1 MNNHAWMTRLDD
13 GLYDGLE
20 PVADGPATP
29 AVSADGSAISADG
42 QATPV
47 DGPVALAG
55 GPTASA
61 DGPATPVAPAGG
73 AAASVGGGVAVRG
86 GRPVE
91 QCPQV
96 RGLGGAEPGEDVV
109 GAPEAVVAAGG
120 VPEAVEGPPEHPQ

>member
-29 AVSADGSAISADG
+29 AVPAVSADGR
-42 QATPV
+42 ATPV
-47 DGPVALAG
+47 DGPA
-55 GPTASA
+55 ASA
-61 DGPATPVAPAGG
+61 DGSATSAGVPVIPVDGS
-73 AAASVGGGVAVRG
+73 AASGGGEVAARG

-91 QCPQV
+91 QRPQV

-120 VPEAVEGPPEHPQ
+120 VPQAVEGPPEHPQ

>member
-20 PVADGPATP
+20 PVVDGPATPAVP
-29 AVSADGSAISADG
+29 AVSADGSATSAG
-42 QATPV
+42 VPV
-47 DGPVALAG
+47 IPVVPAG
-55 GPTASA
+55 GP
-61 DGPATPVAPAGG
+61 
-73 AAASVGGGVAVRG
+73 AASGGGGVAARG
-86 GRPVE
+86 GRPV
-91 QCPQV
+91 QQRPQV

>member
-29 AVSADGSAISADG
+29 AVPAVSADGR
-42 QATPV
+42 ATPV
-47 DGPVALAG
+47 DGPA
-55 GPTASA
+55 ASA
-61 DGPATPVAPAGG
+61 DGSATSAGVPVIPVVPADGS
-73 AAASVGGGVAVRG
+73 AASGGGGVAARG

-91 QCPQV
+91 QRPQV

-120 VPEAVEGPPEHPQ
+120 VPQAVEGPPEHPQ